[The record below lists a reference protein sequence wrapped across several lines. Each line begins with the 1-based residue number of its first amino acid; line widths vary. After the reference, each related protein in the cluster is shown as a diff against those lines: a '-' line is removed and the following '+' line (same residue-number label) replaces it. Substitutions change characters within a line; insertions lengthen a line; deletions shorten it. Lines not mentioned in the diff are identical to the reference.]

1 MKTIYDDEIGMGII
15 AYLGEI
21 PDPRR
26 RRGVRYRY
34 ADLLLMAVYAALAGH
49 SGAVEMEY
57 YVELN
62 REYFRELIGLETVP
76 SHDTF
81 SRVLQMTDVEELGR
95 NVGSW
100 IEENFPQACGKI
112 DECRV
117 LHVDGKAV
125 CAAAR
130 KSEGEK
136 PVYNMN
142 AMYEGEGIS
151 VYVKKV
157 GEKEN
162 EITALPAYLDMF
174 KLEDTIVTIDAI
186 GCNQTVIGHI
196 LDRKGHYMM
205 PVKENQ
211 PKLREAI
218 LREVEELERSGQFGK
233 LNSTGHMVKEHGRI
247 EEMKIHM
254 ISDTT
259 FIYEKLGMKSFYGSI
274 ARIGI
279 IDKKTTR
286 MEGGEERISSRRSI
300 VITDLENVSVEN
312 LLKLKLSHWNI
323 EAQHWLLDVQL
334 DEDRKTARKGNAAV
348 NGSILRRFC
357 LMMRKYSPEFENK
370 PLKRFLMANEHDIR
384 RIEKILFI
392 NSRRCSCSE

>member
-1 MKTIYDDEIGMGII
+1 MKTIYDEMEAGII
-15 AYLGEI
+15 AYLEDI
-21 PDPRR
+21 PDLRCR
-26 RRGVRYRY
+26 GGVRYRY
-34 ADLLLMAVYAALAGH
+34 ADLLLMAVSAVMAGH
-49 SGAVEMEY
+49 SEAVEMEY

-62 REYFRELIGLETVP
+62 RKYFDELIGLETVP

-81 SRVLQMTDVEELGR
+81 SRVMQMTDIEELGR
-95 NVGSW
+95 NIGSW

-112 DECRV
+112 GGFKV

-125 CAAAR
+125 RAAAR

-151 VYVKKV
+151 LYLKKV
-157 GEKEN
+157 GDKEN
-162 EITALPAYLDMF
+162 EISALPAYLDMF
-174 KLEDTIVTIDAI
+174 NLKDTIVTIDAI
-186 GCNQTVIGHI
+186 GCNQNVIRHI

-218 LREVEELERSGQFGK
+218 LRKVEELERSGQFDR
-233 LNSTGHMVKEHGRI
+233 LNSAEQTVKEHGRI
-247 EEMKIHM
+247 EKMKIHM

-259 FIYEKLGMKSFYGSI
+259 FIFEELGLKSFYGSI

-286 MEGGEERISSRRSI
+286 MEGGEEKISSQRSI

-334 DEDRKTARKGNAAV
+334 NEDRKTARKGNSAV

-384 RIEKILFI
+384 RIEKILFVD
-392 NSRRCSCSE
+392 SRCCSCSE

>member
-1 MKTIYDDEIGMGII
+1 MKKTYDEMEAAII
-15 AYLGEI
+15 AYLDEI
-21 PDPRR
+21 PDPRC

-34 ADLLLMAVYAALAGH
+34 ADLLLMAVYSALAGH
-49 SGAVEMEY
+49 SEATEMEY

-62 REYFRELIGLETVP
+62 REYFSELIGLETVP

-81 SRVLQMTDVEELGR
+81 SRVMQMTDVEALGR
-95 NVGSW
+95 NIASW
-100 IEENFPQACGKI
+100 IGDNFPQACEKI
-112 DECRV
+112 DGCRV

-125 CAAAR
+125 RAAAR
-130 KSEGEK
+130 KAEGEK

-151 VYVKKV
+151 LYLKKV

-162 EITALPAYLDMF
+162 EISVLPAYLEMF
-174 KLEDTIVTIDAI
+174 NLKDTIVTIDAM

-211 PKLREAI
+211 PKLRDVI
-218 LREVEELERSGQFGK
+218 LREVEALERSGQFEK
-233 LNSTGHMVKEHGRI
+233 LNSTERMLKEHGRI
-247 EEMKIHM
+247 ESMKIHM

-259 FIYEKLGMKSFYGSI
+259 FIFEELGMKSFYGSI

-279 IDKKTTR
+279 IDKRTTR
-286 MEGGEERISSRRSI
+286 MEGGDEKTSSQRSI

-312 LLKLKLSHWNI
+312 LLRLKLSHWNI
-323 EAQHWLLDVQL
+323 EAQHWVLDVQL
-334 DEDRKTARKGNAAV
+334 DEDRKTARKGNATVSGAV
-348 NGSILRRFC
+348 LRRFC
-357 LMMRKYSPEFENK
+357 LMMRKYSPEFEKK
-370 PLKRFLMANEHDIR
+370 PLNRFLMANEHDIK
-384 RIEKILFI
+384 RIEKILFVD
-392 NSRRCSCSE
+392 SRKSTGSE